1 MPSSL
6 YFLWSPIKGSRRTL
20 WMFVVVDCLRG
31 AIWERKR
38 IDRKLCE
45 NRKAKKNESG
55 NEITSEL
62 INALAMGWDVMNECG
77 LLRHW
82 WTMNSWINVTAFAY
96 ECLSLPVCFSLFY
109 GSVLYIGKYTA
120 QTKHKKSVVQNIILF
135 CLRFSSCSERAS
147 VYWGQPEWRRKS
159 EHDDESSWLCHSFF
173 RSRFGLTLL
182 GCFSS
187 SHIIAHTREC
197 EKSCLSD
204 FIQFT
209 WYEED
214 DDERIVDS
222 TLKLT

>member
-45 NRKAKKNESG
+45 NWKAKKNESG

-77 LLRHW
+77 SLRHW

-96 ECLSLPVCFSLFY
+96 ECLSLAVCFFLFY
-109 GSVLYIGKYTA
+109 GSALYIGKYTA
-120 QTKHKKSVVQNIILF
+120 QTKHKKRSAEYYSILSSVFQLF
-135 CLRFSSCSERAS
+135 RESECVLRATG
-147 VYWGQPEWRRKS
+147 VKKKKWTWRWVK
-159 EHDDESSWLCHSFF
+159 
-173 RSRFGLTLL
+173 LTLPFIL
-182 GCFSS
+182 QESFW
-187 SHIIAHTREC
+187 SHIVRLFLFFAHNSTYWEC

-204 FIQFT
+204 FIQLT

-222 TLKLT
+222 TWKLT